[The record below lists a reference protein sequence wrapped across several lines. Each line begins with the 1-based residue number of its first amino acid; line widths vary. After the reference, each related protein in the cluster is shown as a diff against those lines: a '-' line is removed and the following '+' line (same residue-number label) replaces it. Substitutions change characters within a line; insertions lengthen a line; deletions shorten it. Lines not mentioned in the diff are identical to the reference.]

1 MVSPYS
7 VCLGYCCQTHLKKIA
22 FSVEERSVAPYRMLH
37 QGQALLSGFKN
48 STSDCHTQLE
58 FYLF

>member
-1 MVSPYS
+1 MVSPYL
-7 VCLGYCCQTHLKKIA
+7 CLGYCCQTHRLKKTA
-22 FSVEERSVAPYRMLH
+22 FSVEEHSVAPYWISHR
-37 QGQALLSGFKN
+37 GQALLSGFKN